1 MLTSPLPVPSGRLC
15 CWARGRF
22 TLALASSL
30 NLDGSTDRG
39 TFDQSGAPSLLDQ
52 YEYAMHGK
60 IYKWKQDSPKA
71 AVEVYVSFGGAPPP
85 THRAVA
91 RARAA
96 AASLSRAQPCAAAL
110 ARAAD
115 ATHGNW
121 RERPTRAAPRRAWA
135 DLAQAC

>member
-1 MLTSPLPVPSGRLC
+1 VQFEVKETRTKGDKVSRLTCRLYEEGYEM
-15 CWARGRF
+15 ALDVDVNSDLLELNINDQF

-71 AVEVYVSFGGAPPP
+71 AVEVYVSFGGLLM
-85 THRAVA
+85 RLKGDA
-91 RARAA
+91 RHLSKL
-96 AASLSRAQPCAAAL
+96 SLDSRIYLLLRKIQ
-110 ARAAD
+110 RS
-115 ATHGNW
+115 
-121 RERPTRAAPRRAWA
+121 
-135 DLAQAC
+135 